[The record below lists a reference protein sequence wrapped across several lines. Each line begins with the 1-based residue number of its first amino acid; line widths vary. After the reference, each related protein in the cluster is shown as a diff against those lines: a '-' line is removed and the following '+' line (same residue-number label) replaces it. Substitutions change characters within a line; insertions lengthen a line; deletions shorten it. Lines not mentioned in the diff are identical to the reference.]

1 MQASDDEDED
11 MDEQDDEGDV
21 EMDDVKAK
29 FNTASKR
36 KKKADQ
42 GGKIGSIGD
51 TSLTAASSEVDDEG
65 TEASIATTV
74 DDGLPHPRVRFF
86 YPPLPLNYEQG
97 MFTNWITTAL

>member
-1 MQASDDEDED
+1 MDEEDEED
-11 MDEQDDEGDV
+11 DV
-21 EMDDVKAK
+21 EMEDVKAK

-86 YPPLPLNYEQG
+86 YAPLPLNYEQG